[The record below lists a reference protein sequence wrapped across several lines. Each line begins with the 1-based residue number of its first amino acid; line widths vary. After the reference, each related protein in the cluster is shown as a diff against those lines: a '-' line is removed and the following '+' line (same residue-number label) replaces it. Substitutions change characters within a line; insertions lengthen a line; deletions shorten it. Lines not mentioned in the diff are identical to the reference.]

1 MTSHPAP
8 TETPP
13 EAAPDAAPDGP
24 LRRGRTSRQRAWLP
38 PLIVLSVLFLIFS
51 LPPYLGF
58 DPAKSRLPTRADYPL
73 HYPLLVGHI
82 MFGSV
87 ALLAGCLQVWPWL
100 RGRFPRVHRW
110 SGRLYLFGG
119 VFPAGVLVLGVAP
132 VSSTG
137 FTSAVG
143 NTTLAVLWLG
153 TAAAGYRAARQR
165 RFADHRTWMV
175 RNFALTLSIVFNRV
189 WLILFLILI
198 DVPSVAGLFGGDET
212 TRIQTA
218 AAASVW
224 LSWVANLLFAE
235 WYVLRRKP
243 APAREPA
250 PPRHPPSA
258 AARPR
263 R

>member
-8 TETPP
+8 TT
-13 EAAPDAAPDGP
+13 AAPDGP
-24 LRRGRTSRQRAWLP
+24 PRRGRTSRQRAWLP

-110 SGRLYLFGG
+110 AGRLYLFGG

-175 RNFALTLSIVFNRV
+175 RSFALTLSIVFNRV

-243 APAREPA
+243 APARKPA

>member
-1 MTSHPAP
+1 
-8 TETPP
+8 
-13 EAAPDAAPDGP
+13 
-24 LRRGRTSRQRAWLP
+24 
-38 PLIVLSVLFLIFS
+38 
-51 LPPYLGF
+51 
-58 DPAKSRLPTRADYPL
+58 
-73 HYPLLVGHI
+73 
-82 MFGSV
+82 
-87 ALLAGCLQVWPWL
+87 
-100 RGRFPRVHRW
+100 VHRW
-110 SGRLYLFGG
+110 AGRLYLFGG

-189 WLILFLILI
+189 WLILFVILI

-218 AAASVW
+218 ASASVW